1 MVVDSSLSVLYLS
14 VPTSILVFCAVT
26 AAFFFRTA
34 IWLLLLGAACLQ
46 LLNFVAVFLEECFY
60 KVN

>member
-26 AAFFFRTA
+26 AAFFLE
-34 IWLLLLGAACLQ
+34 LLFGYFCLV
-46 LLNFVAVFLEECFY
+46 LRVCSY
-60 KVN
+60 